1 MPAWA
6 QPTSILSME
15 SRYHCTIISVS
26 VISVNFIMAL
36 LCFQIEA
43 VEWPF
48 EDNGNGNGT
57 KNSGN
62 ASFQNIAD
70 YLCQRKICL
79 MINLPMRLHRTTPA
93 ITKGYITRRL
103 AVEYAIPLIT
113 DIKCAKLAV
122 KVCTHHTAAA
132 VFNYYRGRLVLL
144 GI

>member
-1 MPAWA
+1 M
-6 QPTSILSME
+6 T
-15 SRYHCTIISVS
+15 
-26 VISVNFIMAL
+26 L

-62 ASFQNIAD
+62 GSFQNIAD

-122 KVCTHHTAAA
+122 KVYTYHTAAA

-144 GI
+144 AFRITLVSGLNSTSVGVGIFGEDEHKIVD

>member
-1 MPAWA
+1 M
-6 QPTSILSME
+6 
-15 SRYHCTIISVS
+15 CTLIITVT
-26 VISVNFIMAL
+26 L
-36 LCFQIEA
+36 YFQIEA

-57 KNSGN
+57 KNSSNG
-62 ASFQNIAD
+62 SFQNIGD

-103 AVEYAIPLIT
+103 AVEYSIPLIT

-122 KVCTHHTAAA
+122 KVHIHTHTCTDMQLY
-132 VFNYYRGRLVLL
+132 FLMNRGSFH
-144 GI
+144 